1 MSELDWLRLI
11 SKSITEDKLVTKR
24 KDPKNRHWEFE
35 KTPNYRTWELIPS
48 QKLDKGKSYLISGT
62 DSSVMNQ
69 ASLIKALHEI
79 LGDRLGY
86 AIDFDNWFED
96 FSYEFKYDPITEQ
109 FREGSEANN
118 PDEISKLKFWG
129 VNKDERPKF
138 KWITPAKDE
147 TDKKKL
153 EDYHKLGYSVIKFWK
168 NRSKDTEWIFI
179 TGTLTELRQNCLDE
193 MKTVNV
199 DSKGFT
205 SVGGFVS
212 NKGKPKVVLY
222 FIEPLADVEVGY
234 QQIEARLSFRLSDL
248 SERWDTP
255 NLENLTLADIE
266 QLAIRI
272 KTEFNTPTPYKIRK
286 GKITVSYRDKANGLE
301 SYSYFYNKQDGIAFY
316 QKMCLVAGKTFNLKF
331 CKVTECQDELSA
343 YPIIPPEEKVLGETV
358 RSERIRPMGDVYFFN
373 SLLFLSSLTKPIP
386 LYSQVEGL
394 FNASDFDISKYKRVP
409 E

>member
-179 TGTLTELRQNCLDE
+179 TGTLTELRQNCLNE
-193 MKTVNV
+193 MRTVNV
-199 DSKGFT
+199 DSKGST

-222 FIEPLADVEVGY
+222 FIEPLADVEEGY

-301 SYSYFYNKQDGIAFY
+301 SYSYFYGKQDGIDFY
-316 QKMCLVAGKTFNLKF
+316 KKMCLVAQKPFNLKF
-331 CKVTECQDELSA
+331 CKVTECQDEQAA
-343 YPIIPPEEKVLGETV
+343 YPIIPPEEQVLGETV
-358 RSERIRPMGDVYFFN
+358 RSERIRPMGDVYFTYAILSLASLNKQITLIGSDGSMFN
-373 SLLFLSSLTKPIP
+373 S
-386 LYSQVEGL
+386 
-394 FNASDFDISKYKRVP
+394 ASFDIKRYKQT

>member
-11 SKSITEDKLVTKR
+11 SKSITESKLVTKR
-24 KDPKNRHWEFE
+24 KDPKNRVWEFE

-86 AIDFDNWFED
+86 TIDFNNWFED
-96 FSYEFKYDPITEQ
+96 FSLEFKKNPISNQ
-109 FREGSEANN
+109 FREGARPNDVD
-118 PDEISKLKFWG
+118 DEDLKYWG
-129 VNKDERPKF
+129 VPYDERPKF
-138 KWITPAKDE
+138 KWIEPRENPTE
-147 TDKKKL
+147 REMT
-153 EDYHKLGYSVIKFWK
+153 EFHQLGYSVIKFWK
-168 NRSKDTEWIFI
+168 NRSKKDDFIFI
-179 TGTLTELRQNCLDE
+179 SGTLTELRQNCLDE
-193 MKTVNV
+193 MRVVNV
-199 DSKGFT
+199 GSTGST

-234 QQIEARLSFRLSDL
+234 QQIEARLSFRLSNL

-255 NLENLTLADIE
+255 NLENLTLTDIE
-266 QLAIRI
+266 QLAVRI

-301 SYSYFYNKQDGIAFY
+301 SYSYFYGKQDGIDFY
-316 QKMCLVAGKTFNLKF
+316 KKMCLVAGKTFNLKF
-331 CKVTECQDELSA
+331 CKVTECQDEQAA
-343 YPIIPPEEKVLGETV
+343 YPIIPPEEQVLGETV

-394 FNASDFDISKYKRVP
+394 FNASDFDISKYKRTI